1 MKKFFELRTGKTLL
15 IGGKTLLM
23 GIVNVTPDSFSDGGK
38 FFSPE
43 NAVAHAKKL
52 VDDGADI
59 LDIGAE
65 STRPDAVPVTA
76 EVEFARLE
84 KILPAL
90 KNLAVPIS
98 VDTYKPEVAAKA
110 LELGADIVNDVHGL
124 EDFHMI
130 DVAKKFDAPVVA
142 VHNEKCSDGDIIADV
157 QKFFRRTLAHCQSRN
172 FDTAKII
179 FDPGIGFGKSHE
191 ESLTLLRRLDEL
203 KTLDGREL
211 SLMLGVSR
219 KSFIGWAT
227 GLALDDRDGATGALC
242 VLAVTKGV
250 DIVRVHNV
258 KLIRQMCLIAD
269 KLCGDS

>member
-1 MKKFFELRTGKTLL
+1 MKKFFELRAGRTLS

-43 NAVAHAKKL
+43 TAARHAKKL

-76 EVEFARLE
+76 EEEFARLE

-124 EDFHMI
+124 EDMRMI
-130 DVAKKFDAPVVA
+130 DVAKKFNAPVVA
-142 VHNEKCSDGDIIADV
+142 VHNEKCSDGDIVADM
-157 QKFFRRTLAHCQSRN
+157 QKFFRRTIAHCQSRN
-172 FDTAKII
+172 FDAAKII

-191 ESLTLLRRLDEL
+191 ESLTLIRRLDEL

-211 SLMLGVSR
+211 SLLLGVSR

-227 GLALDDRDGATGALC
+227 GLALDDRDAATGALC
-242 VLAVTKGV
+242 VFAATKGV
-250 DIVRVHNV
+250 DIMRVHNV
-258 KLIRQMCLIAD
+258 KLIRQMCLTAD
-269 KLCGDS
+269 KLRGDF